1 MFIKL
6 LLVFIFKLKFITN
19 LLKIYYLKV
28 AIRILLIF
36 IKDKFNLI
44 VFIRFLLNLFF
55 KNSFNKPY

>member
-36 IKDKFNLI
+36 FKDKFNRI
-44 VFIRFLLNLFF
+44 VFIRFLLEFIL
-55 KNSFNKPY
+55 